1 MQRKGKQKQNMT
13 ATPSQ
18 RAIVSERKSDN
29 YDATQNKVSAISKVQ
44 QALVNF
50 FPMQLCYI

>member
-1 MQRKGKQKQNMT
+1 MT

-29 YDATQNKVSAISKVQ
+29 YDATQNEISAIAKYNK
-44 QALVNF
+44 L
-50 FPMQLCYI
+50 